1 MLASIKASEQRPSH
15 WCNMKKSG
23 GGRKGKCSVIVGGV
37 ERGEEERSC
46 LVWLSVW
53 PFREGELIL
62 EYNRLYDME
71 NDCAVIWVTLE
82 TISSTQACCSCQVI
96 KHPVCIYWKIPFF
109 ALTDHSPRTHVSTV
123 QQQQKRF
130 LLFFLSAWRNTDF
143 PFLWMKPWTTGFVL
157 ISFINSILSYKSVL
171 FISKFLT

>member
-23 GGRKGKCSVIVGGV
+23 GERNGKCSVIVGGV

-109 ALTDHSPRTHVSTV
+109 CINRSLPTNTRIHSTTTTKKVPPILFVCMTEHWFSFSLNEALNHRLCPD
-123 QQQQKRF
+123 
-130 LLFFLSAWRNTDF
+130 
-143 PFLWMKPWTTGFVL
+143 
-157 ISFINSILSYKSVL
+157 
-171 FISKFLT
+171 